1 VKKIILCL
9 AVTVATLA
17 AAGKDKYEVWVIDQ
31 SNSPGKAF
39 GGTVYIWDGHDLE
52 QKHRA
57 ATAPAERIDLGG
69 APASLCLATTGANP
83 VRPHMIYF
91 NADQTHAVIS
101 FVATGHVLIVE
112 AATRTPVTCLRMSA
126 GSGGAQQ
133 AHAAV
138 PSPDQTYI
146 AVANQNGKLL
156 ERIRTNYATNTFEL
170 EPAATLDLAGCTTPN
185 GLPCQDPLLRPD
197 NAPICPVVESSSRFT
212 FVTLR
217 GGGLFVV
224 DAKAT
229 PMSIVGE
236 YDSATVHPN
245 GCGGVEAA
253 GRMFIDSGGGTPS
266 NLYEADLYSFPLAGY
281 ASTNPPNTPAPELVF
296 SEDVPHADAHGGTAT
311 GRGRYVWVADR
322 GRNLILVSA
331 TGGAGL
337 VNRIFLPGP
346 LSTDPTPDLLATSPN
361 GSHVFMTLRGPTPLT
376 ADPHVSTGSTP
387 GVGVVKVLAG
397 GRDGLFESIAP
408 MTNRDSSGVEHA
420 DPHGLALRVRKP

>member
-1 VKKIILCL
+1 
-9 AVTVATLA
+9 
-17 AAGKDKYEVWVIDQ
+17 
-31 SNSPGKAF
+31 
-39 GGTVYIWDGHDLE
+39 
-52 QKHRA
+52 
-57 ATAPAERIDLGG
+57 
-69 APASLCLATTGANP
+69 
-83 VRPHMIYF
+83 MIYF

-101 FVATGHVLIVE
+101 FVATGHVLIIE
-112 AATRTPVTCLRMSA
+112 AATRTPVACLRMSA
-126 GSGGAQQ
+126 GAGGAQQ

-156 ERIRTNYATNTFEL
+156 ERIRTNYATNTFDL
-170 EPAATLDLAGCTTPN
+170 QPAATLNLANCTTPN

-229 PMSIVGE
+229 PMRIVGE

-253 GRMFIDSGGGTPS
+253 GRMFIDSGGGTAS

-281 ASTNPPNTPAPELVF
+281 ASTNPPNTPAPVVVF
-296 SEDVPHADAHGGTAT
+296 SEDVPDADAHGGTAA

-331 TGGAGL
+331 TGGTGL

-387 GVGVVKVLAG
+387 GIGVVKVLAG

-408 MTNRDSSGVEHA
+408 MSNRDSGGIERA